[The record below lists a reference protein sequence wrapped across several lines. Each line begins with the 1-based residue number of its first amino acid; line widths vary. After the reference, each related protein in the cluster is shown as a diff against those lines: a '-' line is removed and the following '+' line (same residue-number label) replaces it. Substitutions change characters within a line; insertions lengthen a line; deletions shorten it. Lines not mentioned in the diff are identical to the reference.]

1 MITYSLYCNA
11 CEAIGSS
18 FAIQAKLLVNGRDLQ
33 CGDSLKQ
40 GTYENI
46 ALAFCLPH
54 IEDILKAQGLTKESF
69 LSLTQ
74 SEVRFYAEKILFFF
88 EDIHLLSTSSRFY
101 MIN

>member
-88 EDIHLLSTSSRFY
+88 
-101 MIN
+101 